1 MLKPSHKSKR
11 KLVKKIKSRSD
22 LSGRN
27 PKSNKNKKWKLE
39 RNAYPFAS
47 SFQGGLGVANG
58 GYHSVSRGETTCV
71 PVLEQRRQGG
81 QITAQLSGNPSGSLY
96 EVWVA
101 NFQGLPN
108 CINAQLCR
116 PQATTRIV
124 TQRQS
129 KRGLEAMIRQTYS
142 LLCQELPQLV
152 CALEC
157 GFQTGSATVFE
168 KAPSDRPRSF
178 DIFESAGLSVPG
190 AVKSS
195 GRYERSK
202 QTLLVTG
209 MSGVGLGAIYG
220 GKKLV
225 ICVPALTLNAA
236 PQIPESQGA
245 TAKLTRFPRSEL
257 APGY

>member
-1 MLKPSHKSKR
+1 MISSTTDSEFSLLTMLKPSHKSKR

-142 LLCQELPQLV
+142 LLCTKL
-152 CALEC
+152 
-157 GFQTGSATVFE
+157 ATVHKF
-168 KAPSDRPRSF
+168 RSF
-178 DIFESAGLSVPG
+178 LANPLGRTVYSFSSHSV
-190 AVKSS
+190 VCD
-195 GRYERSK
+195 
-202 QTLLVTG
+202 V
-209 MSGVGLGAIYG
+209 
-220 GKKLV
+220 
-225 ICVPALTLNAA
+225 
-236 PQIPESQGA
+236 
-245 TAKLTRFPRSEL
+245 
-257 APGY
+257 